1 MFLVKRA
8 IEIHIDQY
16 GEGPKHQIIS
26 GILPFCIV
34 SMKSVLLPIATF
46 LISYLSLQAQV
57 VINEICP
64 ANADINYDPQYYNF
78 SGWVEL
84 YNKSN
89 TTASIGGYYLSDDAT
104 QKTKWQI
111 PSGNTIQ
118 AKGHILIWCDNAA
131 VGLHTNFSLDAKGEE
146 LILSNASGTQIDY
159 VTFPEQYTNIS
170 YGRTNDGGPTW
181 GYLVIPTPAA
191 KNNRTTSTQP
201 LEKPALSLTSGRY
214 GRTQTVSITHPING
228 VDIRFTTDGSEPIT
242 TSPKYSSP
250 ISISRTTT
258 VKVKAFHNSFLPSK
272 TAYNTYFL
280 NEHAFTLPVI
290 SISTNPTYLWDNKIG
305 IYTDGTNGIPGN
317 CTDTPM
323 NWNQDWTRHAVLEYF
338 NETGTRQFDQA
349 VDIRIG
355 GACSRNFPQKS
366 IVVKA
371 RDKYGKNTIDEA
383 LFSTK
388 EINQY
393 GGFILRNS
401 GNDFYSTM
409 FRDAMMQSLIIG
421 QMDIDYMAYQPTV
434 FYLNGDY
441 WGIQNLRE
449 KIDADF
455 IESNYGIK
463 KNDLDLIET
472 WGQALEGTTD
482 AYYLYLDS
490 LQQINLSDPNAFQFI
505 DRHIDVQEY
514 INYLAAEIYY
524 CNTDWPGNNIKFW
537 RQRSNNG
544 KFRWILWDLDFGF
557 SVYPDLSYATH
568 PTLEFATDPDNTDW
582 PNPAWSTLH
591 IRLLLQNP
599 VFRNR
604 FIQTLT
610 TAMSTTFKPER
621 VNEFINTFQN
631 QLKDEMPHHT
641 ERWGMSVAGWN
652 SEVQRLRNFATER
665 YDYMQTHVA
674 EFFGLDE
681 TVKISAS
688 ALPADAGSFDFNGV
702 VTDAIVDASY
712 YKGLTYQIKPIPGPG
727 FAFKGWNI
735 SKREST
741 NVQLIGTGNTWRY
754 FDQGSLPGAS
764 WMVESF
770 DDNAWPQGEAQLGY
784 GDGDEKTVV
793 SFGGNSSNKFITT
806 YFRKSLSLADTA
818 GFGNLQAKLLFDDG
832 VIIYL
837 NGVEVYRNNIPGGVV
852 GYNTL
857 ALQAIPVENLFTSF
871 VIPKGLLKPG
881 QNVIAAEVHQS
892 SPQSSDI
899 SFDFALSTVI
909 LGSEVVQTSTLPEM
923 SDTAYTNVVLE
934 ALFEP
939 ANPVEGIVIN
949 EFTAAATWV
958 KDDFDQHEDWIELHN
973 TGTSSVNLA
982 GLFITDDRGKKT
994 KHKIKS
1000 GTGNEM
1006 ILAPGAYKTFWADND
1021 TEQGASH
1028 LNFKLSAE
1036 GEEIGLYQMI
1046 GYGINTLDETTFGI
1060 QPETVSHSRIPNAT
1074 GPFVLTATV
1083 TPGAANVLEIP
1094 TGIED
1099 SPDESFV
1106 VYPNPTTG
1114 DVYLASDIPIDNVKI
1129 YDSHGKLINEFTAVA
1144 SGNLIPF
1151 ASTNA
1156 GLYILVI
1163 QTGNKTTLKRVVKIQ

>member
-1 MFLVKRA
+1 
-8 IEIHIDQY
+8 
-16 GEGPKHQIIS
+16 
-26 GILPFCIV
+26 
-34 SMKSVLLPIATF
+34 
-46 LISYLSLQAQV
+46 
-57 VINEICP
+57 
-64 ANADINYDPQYYNF
+64 
-78 SGWVEL
+78 
-84 YNKSN
+84 
-89 TTASIGGYYLSDDAT
+89 
-104 QKTKWQI
+104 
-111 PSGNTIQ
+111 
-118 AKGHILIWCDNAA
+118 
-131 VGLHTNFSLDAKGEE
+131 
-146 LILSNASGTQIDY
+146 
-159 VTFPEQYTNIS
+159 
-170 YGRTNDGGPTW
+170 
-181 GYLVIPTPAA
+181 YLVIPTPAA

-201 LEKPALSLTSGRY
+201 LEKPALSLISGRY
-214 GRTQTVSITHPING
+214 GGTQTVSITHPING

-338 NETGTRQFDQA
+338 NETGTREFDQA

-388 EINQY
+388 ETNQY

-409 FRDAMMQSLIIG
+409 FRDAMMQSLIID
-421 QMDIDYMAYQPTV
+421 QMDIDYMAYQPTI

-537 RQRSNNG
+537 RQRSDNG

-557 SVYPDLSYATH
+557 SVYPALSYATH

-610 TAMSTTFKPER
+610 SAMSTTFKPER
-621 VNEFINTFQN
+621 VGQFINSFQN

-702 VTDAIVDASY
+702 VTNAIVDAPY
-712 YKGLTYQIKPIPGPG
+712 YKGLTYQITPMPSPG
-727 FAFKGWNI
+727 FAFKGWSI
-735 SKREST
+735 TKREST
-741 NVQLIGTGNTWRY
+741 NVQLIETGNTWRY
-754 FDQGSLPGAS
+754 FDQGSLPSAS
-764 WMVESF
+764 WMIESF
-770 DDNAWPQGEAQLGY
+770 DDNVWSQGEAQLGY

-793 SFGGNSSNKFITT
+793 SFGSNSDNKFITT
-806 YFRKSLSLADTA
+806 YFRKSFSVADTT
-818 GFGNLQAKLLFDDG
+818 GFGNPQAKLLFDDG

-837 NGVEVYRNNIPGGVV
+837 NGVEVYRNNIPGGAV

-857 ALQAIPVENLFTSF
+857 ALQAIPAENVFTSF

-909 LGSEVVQTSTLPEM
+909 LGNAVVLTSTLPEI

-939 ANPVEGIVIN
+939 ANPVEGIIIN

-958 KDDFDQHEDWIELHN
+958 KDDFDQNEDWIELYN
-973 TGTSSVNLA
+973 TGTSAVNLA
-982 GLFITDDRGKKT
+982 GLFITDDQAVKT

-1000 GTGNEM
+1000 GTGDEM
-1006 ILAPGAYKTFWADND
+1006 ILAPGAYKIFWADDD

-1114 DVYLASDIPIDNVKI
+1114 DVYLASDVPIDNVKI
-1129 YDSHGKLINEFTAVA
+1129 FDSHGKLINEFTAVA

-1163 QTGNKTTLKRVVKIQ
+1163 RTGNKTTLKRVVKIQ